1 MSSSTVCWV
10 KNDERRRRPSRA
22 DKPVYLFLFHFFFAG
37 FLSKMQTG
45 TFVDPS
51 RELFFYGPMK
61 ASAVEGILAPL
72 TPPNRFL
79 ELIPSSLTPA
89 DYRPMMVSKCFR
101 PPGQVASAH
110 GFQHTKWRTHTHAQ
124 TWLTD
129 GGQTKNRYPR
139 MEPAARFNSYKQ
151 VSTFFFPS
159 IQT

>member
-1 MSSSTVCWV
+1 M
-10 KNDERRRRPSRA
+10 
-22 DKPVYLFLFHFFFAG
+22 
-37 FLSKMQTG
+37 
-45 TFVDPS
+45 
-51 RELFFYGPMK
+51 

-89 DYRPMMVSKCFR
+89 DYRPMMVSRCFR
-101 PPGQVASAH
+101 PPGQVASVH

-124 TWLTD
+124 TWHTD

-151 VSTFFFPS
+151 VSTFFSHQFERNPS
-159 IQT
+159 PE